1 MVVVRI
7 FWNRLY
13 TVPCMRSF
21 PLLLG
26 LHGRES
32 AAMKHGFVSELVTAC
47 KQLAPNLLN
56 AKVDVSYIYI
66 YII

>member
-1 MVVVRI
+1 
-7 FWNRLY
+7 
-13 TVPCMRSF
+13 
-21 PLLLG
+21 
-26 LHGRES
+26 
-32 AAMKHGFVSELVTAC
+32 MKRGFVFELVTVC

>member
-1 MVVVRI
+1 
-7 FWNRLY
+7 
-13 TVPCMRSF
+13 
-21 PLLLG
+21 
-26 LHGRES
+26 
-32 AAMKHGFVSELVTAC
+32 MKHGFVSELVTAC